1 VDEYIQSHTLTI
13 CRVGA
18 PVLELPVHLGERTWL
33 AEAVDAAVGA
43 RLRWQAVR
51 RPELAAVGAGVE
63 AVEQAHPRVQQ
74 RAVDR
79 TSHTT
84 GCIYT
89 TEVLIISSHTC
100 FEQRQLLDGQTR
112 LPSSIYNSCSKTDL
126 HVDPL
131 SKVSATWPNATH
143 GQKNA
148 KQPARTEAA

>member
-1 VDEYIQSHTLTI
+1 MIGSGSLVPASMSQFQNLDKREVGTGTKRFFYTSGRYEVDEYIQFHTLTI

-43 RLRWQAVR
+43 WLRRQAVR

-63 AVEQAHPRVQQ
+63 AVEQAQPRVLH

-89 TEVLIISSHTC
+89 TGL
-100 FEQRQLLDGQTR
+100 
-112 LPSSIYNSCSKTDL
+112 
-126 HVDPL
+126 
-131 SKVSATWPNATH
+131 
-143 GQKNA
+143 
-148 KQPARTEAA
+148 